1 MPQLYFHRSAAI
13 ASSAILLALAALV
26 PLGCQSDRSTTLG
39 TDDSSH
45 RSTMKMAAAK
55 SDGEFA
61 AMMAM
66 HHEGAIE
73 MGRYEAQ
80 NGSRADVRTLATK
93 MADAQSTEKPK
104 LESIARDAGNGRMQ
118 PDRMMQEHSMKDMT
132 ALRAARGAEVDRI
145 FLIHMID
152 HHQSGVDMAQAA
164 MPNLRRDE
172 LRRMASKMID
182 DQSKEI
188 SQMRAML
195 NQ

>member
-1 MPQLYFHRSAAI
+1 M
-13 ASSAILLALAALV
+13 AALV
-26 PLGCQSDRSTTLG
+26 PLGCQSDRSNEMG
-39 TDDSSH
+39 RDDSAH
-45 RSTMKMAAAK
+45 STKMKMPAAK

-61 AMMAM
+61 GMMAM

-80 NGSRADVRTLATK
+80 NGSRADVRALATK

-118 PDRMMQEHSMKDMT
+118 PDPMMQEHSMKDME
-132 ALRAARGAEVDRI
+132 APRAARGAEVDRV
-145 FLIHMID
+145 FLNHMID
-152 HHQSGVDMAQAA
+152 HHQSGVEMARAA

-172 LRRMASKMID
+172 LRRMATKMID